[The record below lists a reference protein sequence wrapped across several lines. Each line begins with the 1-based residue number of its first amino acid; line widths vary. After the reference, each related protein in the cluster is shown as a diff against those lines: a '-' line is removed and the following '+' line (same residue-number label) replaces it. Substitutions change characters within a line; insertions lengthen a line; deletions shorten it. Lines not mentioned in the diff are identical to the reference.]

1 MSDLRGGC
9 TGILAFECWISNRCR
24 PVVDFLLPVVILPI
38 CVVLAL
44 LFAVHMFV
52 KRRSI
57 KVCLCLC
64 VSVFGCVYIFMC
76 VCVCVCI
83 HTQVDAYEEL
93 IRLRT
98 IELRERLQVYLS
110 FSHVCVFINIICI

>member
-1 MSDLRGGC
+1 
-9 TGILAFECWISNRCR
+9 
-24 PVVDFLLPVVILPI
+24 V
-38 CVVLAL
+38 CVCV
-44 LFAVHMFV
+44 FVCVHV
-52 KRRSI
+52 
-57 KVCLCLC
+57 
-64 VSVFGCVYIFMC
+64 C
-76 VCVCVCI
+76 VCVCVCVHVCACVCVNI